1 MVNKFAKYLEA
12 FLLLFSIS
20 GRPKASYFYPIADKI
35 KTKLSAWKAS
45 LLSIAGRVQL
55 VRSVIQSMMV
65 YSISVYA
72 WPIQLLKNIETWSRN
87 FIWSGD
93 INQKKLVTVAWKKVC
108 TPLGEGGLGLR
119 SLLRLNEAAN
129 LKLCW
134 DLLLSKEDWAI
145 ILKKRVLRNGNVI
158 NHHVFSSIWSSVK
171 TEFSTV
177 MNNSSWKVGTGQNI
191 NLWLDSWCGG
201 TLAQTLNVNQN
212 VLVWLPSKVS
222 DIIHDQKW
230 NIPFHLE
237 LLFPTLKNIVQKV
250 TLPVEPL
257 EDQLCWNNDSSGVLT
272 MKDAYDFKRLHF
284 PVKAW
289 AKTIW
294 CKEVPPSKSLLV
306 WRLMQDKI
314 PTDDKLV
321 ERGYSLPS
329 ICSLCHICSESTFH
343 LFFECNFAVNLW
355 RWLAY
360 ILGKALHF
368 QSLEDI
374 WKFCDSSW
382 TPQCKVAI
390 KSAVI
395 NIMSAIWFARNNAR
409 FNNKPT
415 HWKAAVN
422 WIQSNVSLVGN
433 KTSCCSYSSIT
444 DFIIL
449 KKFNVS
455 IHPPK
460 APVIKEVIWHPPF
473 GQWKILAQIQPS

>member
-1 MVNKFAKYLEA
+1 
-12 FLLLFSIS
+12 
-20 GRPKASYFYPIADKI
+20 
-35 KTKLSAWKAS
+35 
-45 LLSIAGRVQL
+45 
-55 VRSVIQSMMV
+55 
-65 YSISVYA
+65 
-72 WPIQLLKNIETWSRN
+72 
-87 FIWSGD
+87 
-93 INQKKLVTVAWKKVC
+93 
-108 TPLGEGGLGLR
+108 
-119 SLLRLNEAAN
+119 
-129 LKLCW
+129 
-134 DLLLSKEDWAI
+134 
-145 ILKKRVLRNGNVI
+145 
-158 NHHVFSSIWSSVK
+158 
-171 TEFSTV
+171 
-177 MNNSSWKVGTGQNI
+177 
-191 NLWLDSWCGG
+191 
-201 TLAQTLNVNQN
+201 
-212 VLVWLPSKVS
+212 
-222 DIIHDQKW
+222 
-230 NIPFHLE
+230 
-237 LLFPTLKNIVQKV
+237 
-250 TLPVEPL
+250 
-257 EDQLCWNNDSSGVLT
+257 

-314 PTDDKLV
+314 PTDDKLM
-321 ERGYSLPS
+321 ERGCSLPS

-343 LFFECNFAVNLW
+343 LFFECNFEVNLW
-355 RWLAY
+355 RWLAS

-390 KSAVI
+390 KSTVI
-395 NIMSAIWFARNNAR
+395 NIMSVIWFARNNAR

-422 WIQSNVSLVGN
+422 WIQSNVSLAGN

-473 GQWKILAQIQPS
+473 GQWVKCNTDGAANNITASCGGIFRNCNSEFLCGFAENIGPNSAFIAELCGAMRAIEIAANHNRHNLWLESDSSLVVLAFKSHDLVSWSLSNRWFNCSRLLRNMNFVVSHIERGTNVLMDLLMLVLV